1 MQNYSGRFSQADG
14 LVAQPVRRSTFPPLE
29 GRRLVAPP
37 PPEAPPPQVDGSGS
51 WDCSGA
57 RPRESQAVVG
67 ARSRTPG
74 PQTPRTPGEAVPA
87 P

>member
-1 MQNYSGRFSQADG
+1 MLPMQ
-14 LVAQPVRRSTFPPLE
+14 RSTFPPLE
-29 GRRLVAPP
+29 GRGLCDPAPAG
-37 PPEAPPPQVDGSGS
+37 APPPQVDGSGS

-57 RPRESQAVVG
+57 RPRELQAAAG